1 MENIELN
8 DQFQAAMQAINDGQ
22 NVFTTGAAGTGK
34 STLLQHLRSTTS
46 KQCVVLAPTGVAA
59 LNVGGQ
65 TIHSFFKFPPRYLDP
80 ITINP
85 FTSELLHNLEVLIID
100 EVSMVRADV
109 MDAIDIMLRGSR
121 SSDVPFGGV
130 QMVLF
135 GDLYQIPPVVD
146 SEELEAFFNEHHGGP
161 YFFQADVFTRL
172 QPKRITLVKNYRQK
186 DADFL
191 DLLWR
196 IRTGE
201 ADPQTLGKLNER
213 FIRGISPFDDSHV
226 YLTATNKAARE
237 RNNVFLNNIESRKF
251 TYAAR
256 IEGQLSRSSF
266 PTDLL
271 LELKV
276 GAKIMM
282 VRNDK
287 WGRWVNGTV
296 GRIAMLTDGLIQVDI
311 EGSRYTVERERWE
324 NIRHVYNRRERRVV
338 QDVVGVFEQ
347 YPMRLAWAIT
357 IHKSQG
363 HTLEKVCIDLGRGA
377 FTHGQTYV
385 ALSRCTSLDGIL
397 LRRPIKA
404 SDIILDPRIL
414 EYERMFADVAM
425 IA

>member
-1 MENIELN
+1 MQNIELN
-8 DQFQAAMQAINDGQ
+8 DQFQAAIQAINDGQ
-22 NVFTTGAAGTGK
+22 NVFVTGAAGTGK

-65 TIHSFFKFPPRYLDP
+65 TIHSFFNFKPRYLDP
-80 ITINP
+80 IALKP
-85 FTSELLHNLEVLIID
+85 FTSEFLHNLEVLIID

-121 SSDVPFGGV
+121 SSDAPFGGV
-130 QMVLF
+130 QVVPF

-146 SEELEAFFNEHHGGP
+146 SDELEAYFKERHGGP
-161 YFFQADVFTRL
+161 YFFQADVFTRF

-201 ADPQTLGKLNER
+201 TDTQTLSKLNER
-213 FIRGISPFDDSHV
+213 YIRNISPFDDSHV
-226 YLTATNKAARE
+226 YLTATNKAACE
-237 RNNVFLNNIESRKF
+237 RNNVFLNNIASRKF

-256 IEGQLSRSSF
+256 IEGSVSSSSF
-266 PTDLL
+266 PTESL
-271 LELKV
+271 LELKT
-276 GAKIMM
+276 GAKVMM
-282 VRNDK
+282 VKNDLR
-287 WGRWVNGTV
+287 GRWVNGTV
-296 GRIAMLTDGLIQVDI
+296 GRIAMLDDDLIQVDI
-311 EGSRYTVERERWE
+311 DGSRYTVEREQWE
-324 NIRHVYNRRERRVV
+324 NVRYVYNRRENRVV

-363 HTLEKVCIDLGRGA
+363 HTLERVCIDLGRGA
-377 FTHGQTYV
+377 FAHGQTYV

-414 EYERMFADVAM
+414 EYERMFADVA
-425 IA
+425 